1 MLHGHARLTADI
13 DIVVDLTPDAS
24 LAAVRALS
32 GIGMRPRA
40 PVPLTAFADPAM
52 RTAWVRDKAMAVFSL
67 WDPSEPM
74 REVDL
79 FLEHPMPFDDLFGRS
94 VEVTL
99 DDTCVRIASLD
110 DLIDL
115 KRLAGRPL
123 DLVQPPPSE
132 DAFGSF
138 AETRMWR
145 LELTL
150 AATPAARLRWLEE
163 AIRLAT
169 RSGALPKPR

>member
-1 MLHGHARLTADI
+1 MSDI
-13 DIVVDLTPDAS
+13 SDAKCKES
-24 LAAVRALS
+24 
-32 GIGMRPRA
+32 
-40 PVPLTAFADPAM
+40 
-52 RTAWVRDKAMAVFSL
+52 
-67 WDPSEPM
+67 
-74 REVDL
+74 
-79 FLEHPMPFDDLFGRS
+79 
-94 VEVTL
+94 
-99 DDTCVRIASLD
+99 
-110 DLIDL
+110 
-115 KRLAGRPL
+115 
-123 DLVQPPPSE
+123 VQPPPSE